1 MKIKHLQSIT
11 FLAVCCALPYSYS
24 AEMIMNEDFSAPAL
38 GTSWGSW
45 KSADAVGSCEYNKV
59 AGNKAAGSLE
69 IKIGTGNPLKA
80 SLLFLRSFPAKAGE
94 NIRVS
99 VYVRSTQLASDAK
112 VVLALQGLD
121 VSGQFIGTQVESSE
135 LSGAVVNGEKW
146 RKLSLDFMIPTLGA
160 WEKTEKM
167 MCTLG
172 VSNTTAGTVSFDDF
186 EVVKLGQDEPFTD
199 DFSSMKWGAW
209 KLPEAKAEFLHNNL
223 IGNKD
228 PGCLEIKIGPGNRA
242 KNGLSFLNR
251 FPVKPGESYTALV
264 FVKTKGLPES
274 GNVSLSFQGQD
285 AKLRF
290 IPNIPVKNVSL
301 TGSALP
307 TDEWKRMVLTFKI
320 PNEGNWA
327 NTRYLLCTLGAS
339 DAESGQVF
347 FDDFEFSR
355 DIE

>member
-24 AEMIMNEDFSAPAL
+24 AEMIMNEDFSTPAL

-121 VSGQFIGTQVESSE
+121 VSGQFIGTPVESSE

-146 RKLSLDFMIPTLGA
+146 RKLSLNFMIPTLGA